1 MKNVDRACISRI
13 SIKPCKLQERTAG
26 PQGGPDK
33 RRKNVG
39 EGAQGKKTPVGKK
52 CPPKTAALAVR
63 R

>member
-33 RRKNVG
+33 RR
-39 EGAQGKKTPVGKK
+39 
-52 CPPKTAALAVR
+52 
-63 R
+63 